1 MDDGWKREVFKMMRK
16 KGLRVSGERRN
27 EVFMEKT
34 TIQEVFLDNLGTD
47 VVVVT
52 EYSSYVF

>member
-34 TIQEVFLDNLGTD
+34 TI
-47 VVVVT
+47 
-52 EYSSYVF
+52 